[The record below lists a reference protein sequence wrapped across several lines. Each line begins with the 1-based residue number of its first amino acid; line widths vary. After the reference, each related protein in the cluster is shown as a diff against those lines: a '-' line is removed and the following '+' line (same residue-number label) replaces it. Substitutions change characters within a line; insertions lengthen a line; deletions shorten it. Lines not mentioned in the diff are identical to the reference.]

1 MHKKRSGAK
10 DQRKCEFF
18 DVIYAF
24 YVLDFEFRS
33 SDRWVGYMGYI
44 PFAFFVHQNCKFCT
58 TTAAQVALSIG
69 ARSTTSGC
77 EPCAIESAAAKAG
90 QKFPKAGGET
100 KTVAAIG
107 VPFARAATA

>member
-33 SDRWVGYMGYI
+33 SDRWVGYMVYKVLCCCGLRSS
-44 PFAFFVHQNCKFCT
+44 QL
-58 TTAAQVALSIG
+58 AAPTYSKRPALI
-69 ARSTTSGC
+69 
-77 EPCAIESAAAKAG
+77 
-90 QKFPKAGGET
+90 
-100 KTVAAIG
+100 
-107 VPFARAATA
+107 